1 MTPQING
8 ESITDKT
15 VGRTRET
22 KLKIIFLNRQ
32 NTFDE
37 IPLLTMASMTKK
49 LKLFVQITFEFI
61 QKKGKE
67 I

>member
-1 MTPQING
+1 MTPQMNG

-15 VGRTRET
+15 VRRTRET

-37 IPLLTMASMTKK
+37 IPFIYNGFNDKKTK
-49 LKLFVQITFEFI
+49 VVCANYI
-61 QKKGKE
+61 
-67 I
+67 

>member
-8 ESITDKT
+8 ESTDKT
-15 VGRTRET
+15 VRRTRET

-37 IPLLTMASMTKK
+37 IP
-49 LKLFVQITFEFI
+49 FI
-61 QKKGKE
+61 KKGFNDKKTKVVCANY

>member
-8 ESITDKT
+8 ESRDKT
-15 VGRTRET
+15 VRRTRET

-37 IPLLTMASMTKK
+37 IPFINNGFNDKKK

>member
-37 IPLLTMASMTKK
+37 IP
-49 LKLFVQITFEFI
+49 FI
-61 QKKGKE
+61 YNGFNDKTIKVVCANY

>member
-8 ESITDKT
+8 ESRDKT
-15 VGRTRET
+15 VRRTRET

-37 IPLLTMASMTKK
+37 IPFINNGFNDKKTK
-49 LKLFVQITFEFI
+49 VVCANYI
-61 QKKGKE
+61 
-67 I
+67 

>member
-8 ESITDKT
+8 ESTDKT
-15 VGRTRET
+15 VRRTRET

-37 IPLLTMASMTKK
+37 IPFIYNGFNDEKTK
-49 LKLFVQITFEFI
+49 VVCANYI
-61 QKKGKE
+61 
-67 I
+67 